1 MEESSRCNEVVGV
14 EGISNIIDT
23 NNKLMEKKYLLNKL
37 LEDSSIQ
44 STLMKV
50 KGDEALTG
58 EDNYF
63 LTILEKY
70 KFNLDNSIQHFI
82 NQNQI
87 EVLGEWFYDWRP
99 GDGDW
104 EFRRYEDPIGI
115 HQRCRT
121 GS

>member
-50 KGDEALTG
+50 KGKVTV

-82 NQNQI
+82 I
-87 EVLGEWFYDWRP
+87 EKCY
-99 GDGDW
+99 
-104 EFRRYEDPIGI
+104 
-115 HQRCRT
+115 
-121 GS
+121 GSDSTVDVESLKEAVNVVSEH

>member
-14 EGISNIIDT
+14 DGISNIIDT

-63 LTILEKY
+63 LTILEKN
-70 KFNLDNSIQHFI
+70 KFNLDNSIQDYI
-82 NQNQI
+82 I
-87 EVLGEWFYDWRP
+87 EKCYGSDRTVDVESLKEAVDVV
-99 GDGDW
+99 
-104 EFRRYEDPIGI
+104 RR
-115 HQRCRT
+115 HN
-121 GS
+121 